1 MSDFI
6 VVYRL
11 LVSTVIPDK
20 TSACNRRNYYAWAVL
35 ILLLLPVLLGT
46 ASSQDDPAGGI
57 VPFSTQ
63 VPGLI
68 ESVDMATS
76 NINVQVKVRDKVGK
90 FPFSYNLVMNSRAFV
105 APGCS
110 PTPCSPPPRWL
121 VTGSTNGGLP
131 SAFSG
136 ELSLGA
142 TVDYTSTPQEV
153 DTCSPNPAIISAFEL
168 TNIGV
173 KDATGAFHSL
183 PDMQPIWL
191 NAPAGCTFMS
201 SGTATTVDGSAYTL
215 VATAYTYTVTLADG
229 SHVLLQ
235 SATFTIYDK
244 SGNAYEPNFDPL
256 KALPN
261 PVVLVQDPDGATIT
275 STSEPATYGQ
285 WIFTDSL
292 GQAALTKTLQGGQ
305 SQYTDFQYTD
315 VDNNTQT
322 FQVNYSTYT
331 QQTAFG
337 CQGVQDLAPLSVL
350 LPSTITTPTET
361 ITFTYE
367 TTPGDTHTP
376 HYVTGRLATIT
387 YPSGGT
393 VTYSYAGSN
402 NGVFCGNGVA
412 PTLTK
417 TVNDN
422 KGNVSVWKYINTNT
436 NTPLSYNPFTI
447 TTTDPSNNQTVYSF
461 NGFEHQVE
469 AKYYQGTATGTPL
482 KTIFTCYQNHNT
494 SQTDCLNSEGSF
506 PTDVYTY
513 FGSSTSPSLE
523 HIVRDLSGK
532 ITEVDDYDFGATFPP
547 SGSPVSR
554 TTTTYDSA
562 GACGT
567 LANAYIT
574 DRPCSVTTV
583 NSSNVPVSETTYA
596 YNSTGHPTQTSKL
609 VSGSTYLTWSTG
621 YAANGVVNSVT
632 DPNNAVTEFSNGPG
646 VGACNGLLSLG
657 TTYPQIGSL
666 QMTTSQVWDCN
677 GGVVTS
683 TTGANTTKTMY
694 SYTGDPFW
702 RVVAVTDPT
711 NASLSVYYN
720 FFIPPNNNE
729 YTDSIIPVTG
739 GPETDTV
746 EYRDQLG
753 RVSEVQHRQTS
764 LGNTYDTV
772 AYTYDANGRR
782 NSVSIPCVATGSVGA
797 TCSSTTSTQTYDAL
811 DRPLVSTDGGGGTVS
826 NTYSGRDT
834 LSVAS
839 SPGVSKQYEYDG
851 LGRVISVCEIS
862 STLPGVGTCNQDSVK
877 TGYWTRYQ
885 YDALGNLTGVCQNT
899 AQPYSV
905 DCVAT
910 PSTGQQTRKFTYDGL
925 GRMTSEINPESGL
938 KQYFYDSAPSSPG
951 AACPGPY
958 NGDLVKLYDAN
969 GNTTCFTY
977 DGLHRLTSTTYSGPN
992 SNGINKYLVYDAATV
1007 NATVMQNAKNRL
1019 AEAYTATSQNGTKI
1033 TDEGFSYSARGD
1045 VTDVYE
1051 STPHSGGYY
1060 HTTASYFENG
1070 VVKTLTGIPGQTGFT
1085 YGVDSE
1091 GRQATAKQGS
1101 TNLVSGTTFNAA
1113 SDPLTVTLGL
1123 GDKDSYQYDPNTG
1136 RMTTYTFTV
1145 GATPKSM
1152 VGALTWNTNGSLR
1165 TLAITDG
1172 FNAGGT
1178 QTCKY
1183 GDPPNNISGYDDLG
1197 RLIKAD
1203 CSASIWQQNFS
1214 YDTFGNVT
1222 KSVPTGGTG
1231 IAWNPG
1237 YSTANNHYTL
1247 GGTSYDAN
1255 GEVLTDTFHTYS
1267 WNADGLVATV
1277 DSSSCGTNGTCL
1289 TYDAS
1294 GRLVEKN
1301 VSGAYTEILYGPA
1314 GKLALMN
1321 GQTLVNAYVPLPGGE
1336 TYNIAPGYARFWH
1349 KDWLGTV
1356 RLSSM
1361 RGNQTVDY
1369 DRAFAP
1375 FGEVYKNFG
1384 STANNDFTGDTQD
1397 TIAGTYD
1404 TPNRELN
1411 PSQGRWI
1418 SPDPS
1423 GLQSADPSRPQTW
1436 NRYAYVLN
1444 NPLSY
1449 TDPQGLC
1456 PPNDPD
1462 NAEFEN
1468 SIASGGTNVEC
1479 DDSSAIASFSLLP
1492 KRFSLQGLWRWLKGL
1507 DDGGDDGVD
1516 DLVALLGNGFTW
1528 TWGARGKHQTWKQC
1542 MHLHSQDYSMA
1553 GGIDLAGNVFGV
1565 WDNQS
1570 AVKDSLVGNFL
1581 LGNHVNGI
1589 ALGSGGEAM
1598 VAGAHNV
1605 PEVAAHGM
1613 GSVITYGRPQT
1624 TLIGLNLAGRAG
1636 DAVPDALS
1644 RASVAGITGGVG
1656 ANAMKAGL
1664 EGVGKALNLG
1674 LKFSVRVAIDVGFSA
1689 SESIGCSISQ

>member
-1 MSDFI
+1 MARFVAVCRLSLFAPTSESLLRT
-6 VVYRL
+6 YRVRAAL
-11 LVSTVIPDK
+11 S
-20 TSACNRRNYYAWAVL
+20 
-35 ILLLLPVLLGT
+35 LLLLPVLLGT
-46 ASSQDDPAGGI
+46 TLAQDDPAGGI

-76 NINVQVKVRDKVGK
+76 NINVQIKVRDKVGK
-90 FPFSYNLVMNSRAFV
+90 LPFSYNLVMNSRAFV
-105 APGCS
+105 APGCT

-121 VTGSTNGGLP
+121 VTGSPNGGLP
-131 SAFSG
+131 LAFAG
-136 ELSLGA
+136 QLSLGA
-142 TVDYTSTPQEV
+142 TVDFTENGPLLV
-153 DTCSPNPAIISAFEL
+153 NTCSPSPAIISAFEL

-173 KDATGAFHSL
+173 KDATGAVHSL
-183 PDMQPIWL
+183 PDMTPIWL
-191 NAPAGCTFMS
+191 NAPANCTFMS
-201 SGTATTVDGSAYTL
+201 SGTASTNDGSGYTL

-244 SGNAYEPNFDPL
+244 SGNAYEPNYDPL
-256 KALPN
+256 KLLPN
-261 PVVLVQDPDGATIT
+261 PAVLVQDPDGATIT
-275 STSEPATYGQ
+275 STTETAPYGQ
-285 WIFTDSL
+285 WVFTDTL
-292 GQAALTKTLQGGQ
+292 GQTALTKTLQGGQ

-322 FQVNYSTYT
+322 FQVNYSVYT

-361 ITFTYE
+361 IAFTYE

-376 HYVTGRLATIT
+376 HYVTGRLGTIT

-393 VTYSYAGSN
+393 VTYSYSGSN
-402 NGVFCGNGVA
+402 NGILCSNGVT

-422 KGNVSVWKYINTNT
+422 NGHVSVWTYVNTNT

-461 NGFEHQVE
+461 DGFEHQVE

-494 SQTDCLNSEGSF
+494 SQTDCLNSQGSF

-513 FGSSTSPSLE
+513 FGSSTSPSLV
-523 HIVRDLSGK
+523 HTVYDLSGR
-532 ITEVDDYDFGATFPP
+532 ITEVDNYDFGATFPP
-547 SGSPVSR
+547 SGSPVSK

-567 LANAYIT
+567 LTNAYIT

-583 NSSNVPVSETTYA
+583 NSANTVVSKTSYV

-609 VSGSTYLTWSTG
+609 VSGSTYLTSSTA
-621 YAANGVVNSVT
+621 YATNGVVTSVT
-632 DPNNAVTEFSNGPG
+632 DPNNAVTHYSNGPG
-646 VGACNGLLSLG
+646 VGACNGLLPVG
-657 TTYPQIGSL
+657 TTYPQTGSV
-666 QMTTSQVWDCN
+666 QMSTSQVWDCN

-683 TTGANTTKTMY
+683 TTDANVKATTY

-702 RVVAVTDPT
+702 RVVGVTDPT
-711 NASLSVYYN
+711 SASLSVYYN

-746 EYRDQLG
+746 EYLDQLG
-753 RVSEVQHRQTS
+753 RISEVQHRQTP

-782 NSVSIPCVATGSVGA
+782 NSFSVPCVATGSVGA
-797 TCSSTTSTQTYDAL
+797 TCSSATTTQTYDAV

-839 SPGVSKQYEYDG
+839 APNVSKQYEYDG
-851 LGRVISVCEIS
+851 LGRVVSVCEIS
-862 STLPGVGTCNQDSVK
+862 STLPGVGTCKQDTTK

-885 YDALGNLTGVCQNT
+885 YDALGNLAGVCQNT
-899 AQPYSV
+899 TQPYSV

-910 PSTGQQTRKFTYDGL
+910 PSSGQQTRKFTYDGL
-925 GRMTSEINPESGL
+925 GHMTSELNPESGL

-951 AACPGPY
+951 SACPGPY
-958 NGDLVKLYDAN
+958 NGDLVKVYDAN

-977 DGLHRLTSTTYSGPN
+977 DGLHRLTSTTYFGPN
-992 SNGINKYLVYDAATV
+992 SNGINRYLVYDSATV
-1007 NATVMQNAKNRL
+1007 NGVAMQNTIGHL
-1019 AEAYTATSQNGTKI
+1019 AEAYTAATQGGSKT
-1033 TDEGFSYSARGD
+1033 TDEGFSYSTRGD
-1045 VTDVYE
+1045 LTDVYE

-1060 HTTASYFENG
+1060 HATASYFENG
-1070 VVKTLTGIPGQTGFT
+1070 VVKTLAGIPGQTGFT

-1101 TNLVSGTTFNAA
+1101 TNLVTGTTFSAA
-1113 SDPLTVTLGL
+1113 SAPLTVTLGL
-1123 GDKDSYQYDPNTG
+1123 GDKDTYQYDPNTG
-1136 RMTTYTFTV
+1136 RMANYTFTV

-1152 VGALTWNTNGSLR
+1152 VGALTWNTNGSLSR
-1165 TLAITDG
+1165 LAITDG

-1183 GDPPNNISGYDDLG
+1183 GDPPNNIPGYDDLG
-1197 RLIKAD
+1197 RLIKVD

-1214 YDTFGNVT
+1214 YDTFGNLT
-1222 KSVPTGGTG
+1222 KAVPTGGTG

-1237 YSTANNHYTL
+1237 YNVANNHYTL
-1247 GGTSYDAN
+1247 GGTTYDAN
-1255 GEVLTDTFHTYS
+1255 GELLTDTFHTYT
-1267 WNADGLVATV
+1267 WNADGHLATV

-1301 VSGAYTEILYGPA
+1301 VAGAYTEILYSPA
-1314 GKLALMN
+1314 GKVALMN
-1321 GQTLVNAYVPLPGGE
+1321 GQTLVNAYIPLPGDE

-1361 RGNQTVDY
+1361 RGSQTFDY

-1384 STANNDFTGDTQD
+1384 STANNNFTGDTQD
-1397 TIAGTYD
+1397 TISGTYD

-1418 SPDPS
+1418 SPDLA
-1423 GLQSADPSRPQTW
+1423 GLNAVAPTSPQSW

-1444 NPLSY
+1444 NPLLL
-1449 TDPQGLC
+1449 TDPQGLWC
-1456 PPNDPD
+1456 YYGTTDDNGKIDPNSPD
-1462 NAEFEN
+1462 AHDNGNFDF
-1468 SIASGGTNVEC
+1468 SIASGDTGVCDTGGTWFNPGDNPFPTVQSVVFVNGCPPGTTCKTVEGNAF
-1479 DDSSAIASFSLLP
+1479 DFTFGIT
-1492 KRFSLQGLWRWLKGL
+1492 LKPYDPSRPTATIGPIKPNPPPSQRTVYAAVHTACVT
-1507 DDGGDDGVD
+1507 DAVNANNM
-1516 DLVALLGNGFTW
+1516 V
-1528 TWGARGKHQTWKQC
+1528 GA
-1542 MHLHSQDYSMA
+1542 
-1553 GGIDLAGNVFGV
+1553 
-1565 WDNQS
+1565 
-1570 AVKDSLVGNFL
+1570 
-1581 LGNHVNGI
+1581 HVNPTVTSSPDSVTPSINPTVSFYSQKLGEEPFNSQYEGEMPLAEPQGEF
-1589 ALGSGGEAM
+1589 AL
-1598 VAGAHNV
+1598 V
-1605 PEVAAHGM
+1605 PPSVYVDAAVRNCMNAHGF
-1613 GSVITYGRPQT
+1613 
-1624 TLIGLNLAGRAG
+1624 
-1636 DAVPDALS
+1636 
-1644 RASVAGITGGVG
+1644 
-1656 ANAMKAGL
+1656 K
-1664 EGVGKALNLG
+1664 
-1674 LKFSVRVAIDVGFSA
+1674 
-1689 SESIGCSISQ
+1689 